1 MTIDH
6 GNLTAIDL
14 NLLVALD
21 ALLTEQGVTR
31 AANRLGLKQS
41 AMSSNLGRIRRLLD
55 DEILTRSGDGMH
67 LTPRAMALV
76 GPVRTALRQIQCIVN
91 RGEAFDPGVAE
102 RTFGIALPGSMEAL
116 LGPRLL
122 SLVAS
127 EAPNVRIVLQS
138 LDYGQVLP
146 NIDADRIDIAVGVFD
161 SGQMHHKVRPLYRDG
176 YLCLFNETLLK
187 VRAPLSLDDYLRYP
201 HVMTTLTGTGPGVV
215 DEALTRIGRQRKL
228 LATTPRFATVPF
240 LVQASPVLTTM
251 VAALATRFAGMM
263 DLATSPV
270 PVELKDFTVSMLWH
284 SSYDHDPAHR
294 WLRDLLLRASRGPA
308 GPG

>member
-31 AANRLGLKQS
+31 AAKRLGLKQS

-91 RGEAFDPGVAE
+91 RGEEFDPGVAE

-138 LDYGQVLP
+138 LDYGQVLS

-251 VAALATRFAGMM
+251 VAALATRFADMM

-270 PVELKDFTVSMLWH
+270 PVELHDFTVSMLWH

-294 WLRDLLLRASRGPA
+294 WLRDLLLRASRRPA
-308 GPG
+308 GQG

>member
-6 GNLTAIDL
+6 GNLTSIDL

-76 GPVRTALRQIQCIVN
+76 GPVQTALRQIQCIVN
-91 RGEAFDPGVAE
+91 RGEAFDPNVAE

-138 LDYGQVLP
+138 LDYGQVLS

-187 VRAPLSLDDYLRYP
+187 VSAPLSLDDYLRHP
-201 HVMTTLTGTGPGVV
+201 HVMTTLNGTGPGVV

-263 DLATSPV
+263 NLATSPV
-270 PVELKDFTVSMLWH
+270 PVELMDFTVSMLWH

-294 WLRDLLLRASRGPA
+294 WLRDLLLRASRRPA

>member
-1 MTIDH
+1 M
-6 GNLTAIDL
+6 
-14 NLLVALD
+14 
-21 ALLTEQGVTR
+21 
-31 AANRLGLKQS
+31 
-41 AMSSNLGRIRRLLD
+41 
-55 DEILTRSGDGMH
+55 
-67 LTPRAMALV
+67 
-76 GPVRTALRQIQCIVN
+76 
-91 RGEAFDPGVAE
+91 
-102 RTFGIALPGSMEAL
+102 

-187 VRAPLSLDDYLRYP
+187 VSAPLSLDDYLRHP
-201 HVMTTLTGTGPGVV
+201 HVMTTLNGTGPGVV
-215 DEALTRIGRQRKL
+215 DEALTRIGRQRRL

-263 DLATSPV
+263 NLATSPV
-270 PVELKDFTVSMLWH
+270 PVELMDFTVSMLWH

-294 WLRDLLLRASRGPA
+294 WLRDLLLRASRRPA

>member
-6 GNLTAIDL
+6 GNLTSIDL

-91 RGEAFDPGVAE
+91 RGEAFDPNVAE

-187 VRAPLSLDDYLRYP
+187 VSAPLSLDDYLRHP
-201 HVMTTLTGTGPGVV
+201 HVMTTLNGTGPGVV
-215 DEALTRIGRQRKL
+215 DEALTRIGRQRRL

-263 DLATSPV
+263 NLATSPV
-270 PVELKDFTVSMLWH
+270 PVELMDFTVSMLWH

-294 WLRDLLLRASRGPA
+294 WLRDLLLRASRRPA

>member
-6 GNLTAIDL
+6 GNLTSIDL

-91 RGEAFDPGVAE
+91 RGEAFDPNVAE

-138 LDYGQVLP
+138 LDYGQVLS

-187 VRAPLSLDDYLRYP
+187 VSAPLSLDDYLRHP
-201 HVMTTLTGTGPGVV
+201 HVMTTLNGTGPGVV

-263 DLATSPV
+263 NLATSPV
-270 PVELKDFTVSMLWH
+270 PVELMDFTVSMLWH

-294 WLRDLLLRASRGPA
+294 WLRDLLLRASRRPA

>member
-6 GNLTAIDL
+6 GNLTSIDL

-31 AANRLGLKQS
+31 AAIRLGLKQS

-91 RGEAFDPGVAE
+91 RGEAFEPGVAE

>member
-1 MTIDH
+1 VTIDH
-6 GNLTAIDL
+6 GNLTSIDL

-91 RGEAFDPGVAE
+91 RGEAFDPNVAE

-138 LDYGQVLP
+138 LDYGQVLS

-187 VRAPLSLDDYLRYP
+187 VSAPLSLDDYLRHP
-201 HVMTTLTGTGPGVV
+201 HVMTTLNGTGPGVV

-263 DLATSPV
+263 NLATSPV
-270 PVELKDFTVSMLWH
+270 PVELMDFTVSMLWH

-294 WLRDLLLRASRGPA
+294 WLRDLLLRASRRPA

>member
-1 MTIDH
+1 MT
-6 GNLTAIDL
+6 
-14 NLLVALD
+14 LLAFERVACLRGD
-21 ALLTEQGVTR
+21 
-31 AANRLGLKQS
+31 
-41 AMSSNLGRIRRLLD
+41 RLLF
-55 DEILTRSGDGMH
+55 
-67 LTPRAMALV
+67 
-76 GPVRTALRQIQCIVN
+76 
-91 RGEAFDPGVAE
+91 RGLSLA
-102 RTFGIALPGSMEAL
+102 
-116 LGPRLL
+116 LGPGEDLPWMKRQTRLTF
-122 SLVAS
+122 A
-127 EAPNVRIVLQS
+127 R
-138 LDYGQVLP
+138 
-146 NIDADRIDIAVGVFD
+146 VGVID
-161 SGQMHHKVRPLYRDG
+161 
-176 YLCLFNETLLK
+176 
-187 VRAPLSLDDYLRYP
+187 PLSLDDYLRYP

>member
-6 GNLTAIDL
+6 GNLTSIDL

-91 RGEAFDPGVAE
+91 RGEAFDPNVAE

-187 VRAPLSLDDYLRYP
+187 VSAPLSLDDYLRHP
-201 HVMTTLTGTGPGVV
+201 HVMTTLNGTGPGVV
-215 DEALTRIGRQRKL
+215 DEALTRIGRQRRL

-263 DLATSPV
+263 NLATSPV
-270 PVELKDFTVSMLWH
+270 PVELMDFTVSMLWH

>member
-1 MTIDH
+1 VTIDH

-31 AANRLGLKQS
+31 AASRLGLKQS

-91 RGEAFDPGVAE
+91 RGEAFEPGVAE

-187 VRAPLSLDDYLRYP
+187 VRAPLSLDDYLRHP

>member
-1 MTIDH
+1 VTIDH
-6 GNLTAIDL
+6 GNLTSIDL

-91 RGEAFDPGVAE
+91 RGEAFDPNVAE

-187 VRAPLSLDDYLRYP
+187 VSAPLSLDDYLRHP
-201 HVMTTLTGTGPGVV
+201 HVMTTLNGTGPGVV
-215 DEALTRIGRQRKL
+215 DEALTRIGRQRRL

-263 DLATSPV
+263 NLATSPV
-270 PVELKDFTVSMLWH
+270 PVELMDFTVSMLWH

-294 WLRDLLLRASRGPA
+294 WLRDLLLRASRRPA

>member
-6 GNLTAIDL
+6 GNLTSIDL

-31 AANRLGLKQS
+31 AAIRLGLKQS

-308 GPG
+308 GPC